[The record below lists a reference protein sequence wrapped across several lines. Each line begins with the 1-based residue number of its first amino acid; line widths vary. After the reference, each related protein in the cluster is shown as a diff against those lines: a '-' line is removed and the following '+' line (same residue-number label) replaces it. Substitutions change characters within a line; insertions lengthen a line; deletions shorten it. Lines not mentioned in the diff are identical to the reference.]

1 MDWEERN
8 AYQQMGQR
16 LDWLTR
22 EWEKEKK
29 AIAERENRPVLKKG
43 KPYLQNR
50 TMYPACRTFRLCCCA
65 LMIGMICYA
74 LIYYPI
80 SAMAEMKMA
89 LTVDEWAMII
99 TGCITSEI
107 LFLSMYR
114 EIKYG
119 GYKPVKFI
127 H

>member
-1 MDWEERN
+1 M
-8 AYQQMGQR
+8 
-16 LDWLTR
+16 
-22 EWEKEKK
+22 
-29 AIAERENRPVLKKG
+29 KKG
-43 KPYLQNR
+43 APYLRNR
-50 TMYPACRTFRLCCCA
+50 TMYPAVRTFRLWCCA
-65 LMIGMICYA
+65 FMIGIIGCA

-80 SAMAEMKMA
+80 AAMSEMQMA

-119 GYKPVKFI
+119 GYARGDG
-127 H
+127 